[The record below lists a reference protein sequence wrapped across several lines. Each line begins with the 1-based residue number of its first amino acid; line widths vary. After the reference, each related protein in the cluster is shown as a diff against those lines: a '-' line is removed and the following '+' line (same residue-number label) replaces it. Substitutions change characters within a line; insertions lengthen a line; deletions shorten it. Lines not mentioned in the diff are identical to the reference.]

1 MVAHPYCSPERSL
14 ASEAAPFKVQGVEV
28 LPTDGRQSYK
38 LAREMMEP
46 RQAHMYRPMAAC
58 TSLEKAT
65 LR

>member
-14 ASEAAPFKVQGVEV
+14 ASEAAPFKAQGIEV

-38 LAREMMEP
+38 LAREMDS